1 MSTHRPFVV
10 PGVVLSRMCATGAF
24 AISIAVLGLP
34 GFSGGMAEALAT
46 EPLPVSYTDVSA
58 QAGLFD
64 AAWPSDGST
73 ALADPPGIQAVD
85 VDGDGWIDIFVAVDV
100 PGVPDRFY
108 RNNGDGTFT
117 EAAAAWGIADLNATR
132 SALFFD
138 YDNDGLLD
146 LVLGNRSGS
155 SSHELRLF
163 HRRPNAAYFDDAT
176 FDSASPFQSNIRPS
190 PVLPGPGF
198 PTGMAAADMDDDG
211 YLDLAVGSMQGG
223 APSTAI
229 DAFYRNQGDGTFLEA
244 RSQMGLSDTSYT
256 WQAHF
261 GDFDL
266 DGRIDLF
273 CANDF
278 GVVSRVYRNVAP
290 WSLVDVGGQAG
301 IFDGTDM
308 GIAIGDYDNDGDFD
322 VYITDFAFVCPYTGG
337 SGVNR
342 LFRNSLIPSGTLS
355 FGNFAGFSGTA
366 QSALG
371 WGCTFLDYD
380 NDGWLDLAVASANCN
395 SRLFHNL
402 GDGTFDP
409 VGPAIGFSPAVVGG
423 GVVAF
428 DYDRDGDQDLLLLG
442 DDMSPLL
449 YRNDGGNANH
459 WLVVDPVFAIGNR
472 QAIGTQ
478 VRVTVGGMTLLRQ
491 ISAGCSFKSQEPDEA
506 HFGLDTA
513 TMVQSVHIIW
523 PDNSWEEHLGVAAD
537 QIVTYA
543 RLQGDFDWDG
553 SVAVGADLATF
564 VSVLIGQTTGSNELL
579 RADMNFDG
587 TVDSSDIQPFVSAV
601 LAGP

>member
-1 MSTHRPFVV
+1 MSTYRLHMVS
-10 PGVVLSRMCATGAF
+10 GVVLWRVLARGVWVF
-24 AISIAVLGLP
+24 FIAILGVP
-34 GFSGGMAEALAT
+34 GFSGGMAAALGQQPIT
-46 EPLPVSYTDVSA
+46 VSFTDVSA

-64 AAWPSDGST
+64 AAWPHDGT
-73 ALADPPGIQAVD
+73 AFMLDPPGVQAVD

-100 PGVPDRFY
+100 PDVPDRFY

-132 SALFFD
+132 SALFLD

-146 LVLGNRSGS
+146 LVLGNRSGD
-155 SSHELRLF
+155 SSHKLRLYHQRSSGAQF
-163 HRRPNAAYFDDAT
+163 DNVTYAAEE
-176 FDSASPFQSNIRPS
+176 PFQSNILPS
-190 PVLPGPGF
+190 PTLPGPGH
-198 PTGMAAADMDDDG
+198 PDGMAAADLDDDG
-211 YLDLAVGSMQGG
+211 YLDLAAVSLKGGS
-223 APSTAI
+223 PPTAI
-229 DAFYRNQGDGTFLEA
+229 DAFYRNQRDGTFLEA
-244 RSQMGLSDTSYT
+244 RAQLGLSGTSYT

-261 GDFDL
+261 ADFDL

-278 GVVSRVYRNVAP
+278 GVASRVYRNTAP
-290 WSLVDVGGQAG
+290 WSLVDVGGLP
-301 IFDGTDM
+301 DGTDM
-308 GIAIGDYDNDGDFD
+308 GVAIADYDNDGDFD
-322 VYITDFAFVCPYTGG
+322 VYVTDLAFLCPYTDDGI
-337 SGVNR
+337 GVNQ
-342 LFRNSLIPSGTLS
+342 LFNNQLIPSGTLS
-355 FGNFAGFSGTA
+355 FINKASFSGTI

-371 WGCTFLDYD
+371 WGCTFFDYD
-380 NDGWLDLAVASANCN
+380 NDGWQDLAVASANCN
-395 SRLFHNL
+395 SRLFRNL
-402 GDGTFDP
+402 GDGTFDS
-409 VGPAIGFSPAVVGG
+409 VGPAVGFSPAVIAG

-428 DYDRDGDQDLLLLG
+428 DYDRDGDQDLLLMG

-459 WLVVDPVFAIGNR
+459 WLVVDPVFAISNR

-478 VRVTVGGMTLLRQ
+478 VRATVGGMTLLRQ

-513 TMVQSVHIIW
+513 TLVQSVHIVW

-537 QIVTYA
+537 QIVTYT
-543 RLQGDFDWDG
+543 RVQGDFDWDG
-553 SVAVGADLATF
+553 SVGVGADLATF